1 MEPICA
7 TFLNP
12 IFLIFVRVRFQLEF
26 GLYLST
32 VNCDIFGFCLAP
44 LQLNHSTSASFEFPM
59 ISIKNFFA
67 VDIKNYITSHFKKIS
82 LKHLI
87 KQKVYLAVEKYF
99 GFLNTPAAFLS
110 LTHHSPETQKTLSL
124 EGQEDSTQIYLYLNG
139 TEIKNQQHF
148 KQGDSARPLFCLFTQ
163 CQCQCQPQCPTQPH
177 LPQSSTIA
185 SPAKE
190 KQDFETE
197 NEKNLRPIDQ
207 H

>member
-12 IFLIFVRVRFQLEF
+12 IFLIFVRVRFQLEL

-99 GFLNTPAAFLS
+99 SFLNTPAAFLS

-124 EGQEDSTQIYLYLNG
+124 EGQEDSTQIYLYLNQNF
-139 TEIKNQQHF
+139 KPVPSNHF
-148 KQGDSARPLFCLFTQ
+148 KHTPIQNIK
-163 CQCQCQPQCPTQPH
+163 CPKNTKNACAD
-177 LPQSSTIA
+177 IVF
-185 SPAKE
+185 SPAIIYE
-190 KQDFETE
+190 V
-197 NEKNLRPIDQ
+197 
-207 H
+207 

>member
-1 MEPICA
+1 MSA
-7 TFLNP
+7 WNQFVQHFK

-87 KQKVYLAVEKYF
+87 KQKVYLAVEKIF
-99 GFLNTPAAFLS
+99 WFLEHTSSLSEPHTSLSWNTKDFKPWRTGGFNSDISVSEWHRNQEST
-110 LTHHSPETQKTLSL
+110 TL
-124 EGQEDSTQIYLYLNG
+124 
-139 TEIKNQQHF
+139 
-148 KQGDSARPLFCLFTQ
+148 
-163 CQCQCQPQCPTQPH
+163 
-177 LPQSSTIA
+177 
-185 SPAKE
+185 
-190 KQDFETE
+190 
-197 NEKNLRPIDQ
+197 
-207 H
+207 